1 MKRLILITAHP
12 FRKRK
17 NTFTI
22 LFSEAMAEGIRDT
35 MKEMGYFSETR
46 KKTSSAEETQKEQF
60 TNPDL

>member
-1 MKRLILITAHP
+1 MKKLILIIAHP

-35 MKEMGYFSETR
+35 MKEMGYFSEPS
-46 KKTSSAEETQKEQF
+46 KTISVEAPKDDNFQ
-60 TNPDL
+60 NRNL